1 MSGKA
6 YKPVNPY
13 KTRLDENNAYHMA
26 LCAEAIYEKV
36 NDGSPDEPK
45 ILELLKANDD
55 RYLSVS
61 GFQAGGTEAALIE
74 HDDYL
79 VYSFRGTDEAV
90 DWISNLNAFPDECLG
105 GKYHRG
111 FYQAFDR
118 VWPELNEAYWAKRRE
133 RRRPVF
139 LTGHSL
145 GGALATCCAAWFNYK
160 DWPYMGLYTFGS
172 PRCVEKH
179 TSRVFNMEC
188 RDKTYRFQNSSD
200 IVTRMPSR
208 AMGYS
213 HTGINLFMD
222 KDGLIQTDPGFWAR
236 FVDFVSVSAEDLLN
250 VDLSTIANHDM
261 SEYRDH
267 INSWQLE
274 S

>member
-1 MSGKA
+1 MQIIEWSPMAMRSGTA
-6 YKPVNPY
+6 SERQSLPY

-118 VWPELNEAYWAKRRE
+118 VWPELNEAYWAN
-133 RRRPVF
+133 
-139 LTGHSL
+139 LTTKIGRTWACTPL
-145 GGALATCCAAWFNYK
+145 VVRDALK
-160 DWPYMGLYTFGS
+160 SIRL
-172 PRCVEKH
+172 
-179 TSRVFNMEC
+179 
-188 RDKTYRFQNSSD
+188 
-200 IVTRMPSR
+200 
-208 AMGYS
+208 GYS
-213 HTGINLFMD
+213 TWNAETRPTGFRTRPI
-222 KDGLIQTDPGFWAR
+222 
-236 FVDFVSVSAEDLLN
+236 S
-250 VDLSTIANHDM
+250 
-261 SEYRDH
+261 
-267 INSWQLE
+267 
-274 S
+274 